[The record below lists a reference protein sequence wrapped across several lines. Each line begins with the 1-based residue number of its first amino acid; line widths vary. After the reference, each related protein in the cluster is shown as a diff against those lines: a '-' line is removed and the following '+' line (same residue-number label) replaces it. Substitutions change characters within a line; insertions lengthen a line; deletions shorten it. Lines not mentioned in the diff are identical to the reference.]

1 MSNFKYHEMYF
12 FPNKPRLFSV
22 LTQPHCHSMGYF
34 LLEKNSF
41 RQQHSAKKILIYI
54 IAFFRL
60 FYFLKIALK
69 RHSILYIQKR
79 KIFCLKSVKRL
90 VCPEKKMGPFMY
102 IYVPWYILEFSTA
115 RPKLL

>member
-1 MSNFKYHEMYF
+1 MYF

-90 VCPEKKMGPFMY
+90 VCPEKKWVLSCIFMY
-102 IYVPWYILEFSTA
+102 HGTYLNFLQQGQNYCNLCKSP
-115 RPKLL
+115 